1 MIDLAREGLWE
12 RSFYRLRAAS
22 CFFDE
27 RVEAAK
33 PPPLAEVAN
42 RSHVGIGVA
51 GQKFHD
57 VGTRFRA
64 SCVKLERDEVR
75 KRHDSQAAARTDNG
89 VGCRESAVDHRREP
103 ATVVHD
109 LHEPEWAADIHDA
122 SERILAVGL
131 PNLDLEARRPQR
143 FCDSAQCAEI
153 GVDAEVEIF
162 RKPHVAV
169 RCQSDG
175 ADDHRPYASRFENLC
190 NFFGGTNHLVG
201 VGHRSL
207 CAGRRPQLRES
218 RCHPQGRLDP
228 FLDRHPPHTGNLG
241 RPRGSMADAGAESRK

>member
-42 RSHVGIGVA
+42 RCHVGIGVA

-75 KRHDSQAAARTDNG
+75 KLS
-89 VGCRESAVDHRREP
+89 
-103 ATVVHD
+103 
-109 LHEPEWAADIHDA
+109 LIH
-122 SERILAVGL
+122 I
-131 PNLDLEARRPQR
+131 
-143 FCDSAQCAEI
+143 
-153 GVDAEVEIF
+153 
-162 RKPHVAV
+162 
-169 RCQSDG
+169 
-175 ADDHRPYASRFENLC
+175 
-190 NFFGGTNHLVG
+190 
-201 VGHRSL
+201 
-207 CAGRRPQLRES
+207 
-218 RCHPQGRLDP
+218 
-228 FLDRHPPHTGNLG
+228 
-241 RPRGSMADAGAESRK
+241 